1 MRMDDVPSLTV
12 HLFLSLYNREGRD
25 STNLDSGLWT
35 QWVKGHM
42 IRSAAKFEYISF
54 VGCRN
59 QYQSLLTVIVLTGI
73 SIYLYNYS
81 CYAVVI
87 SQVAMIRVGQRQ
99 GQRHNTHSTC
109 PLPILIVRTSCMP
122 GQYSCPFDNLHC
134 CHTLCGHTFTALLLY
149 HVVLIYA

>member
-1 MRMDDVPSLTV
+1 MTLEHEDWEVMRMDDVPSLTV

-59 QYQSLLTVIVLTGI
+59 
-73 SIYLYNYS
+73 
-81 CYAVVI
+81 
-87 SQVAMIRVGQRQ
+87 
-99 GQRHNTHSTC
+99 
-109 PLPILIVRTSCMP
+109 
-122 GQYSCPFDNLHC
+122 
-134 CHTLCGHTFTALLLY
+134 
-149 HVVLIYA
+149 